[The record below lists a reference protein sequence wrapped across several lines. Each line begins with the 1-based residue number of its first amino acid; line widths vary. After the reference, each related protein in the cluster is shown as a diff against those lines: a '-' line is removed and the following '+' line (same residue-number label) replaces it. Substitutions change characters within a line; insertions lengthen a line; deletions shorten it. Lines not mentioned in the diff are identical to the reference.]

1 MDLFDILW
9 LVICIGLPVISG
21 IAASAEKKKK
31 AQGRPVVTQE
41 PEEKDLP
48 SWMEILTGQPMEAES
63 VDEVPE
69 EQMVVEEV
77 VPAAEN
83 KLEAKPAVVAI
94 PAKKHCSDAIADGA
108 IGEAEPKKRID
119 KERIDPEKL
128 VVYTAIM
135 NPKFNEY

>member
-9 LVICIGLPVISG
+9 LVVCLGLPVISG

-31 AQGRPVVTQE
+31 AQG
-41 PEEKDLP
+41 
-48 SWMEILTGQPMEAES
+48 QPMAAES

-69 EQMVVEEV
+69 EQAVVEEV
-77 VPAAEN
+77 VPAAGN
-83 KLEAKPAVVAI
+83 KLETKPAVAV
-94 PAKKHCSDAIADGA
+94 PAKSHCSDAIADGA
-108 IGEAEPKKRID
+108 IGGVEPKKRID

>member
-9 LVICIGLPVISG
+9 LVVCLGLPVISG
-21 IAASAEKKKK
+21 IAAAAEKKKK

-41 PEEKDLP
+41 PEENDLP

-63 VDEVPE
+63 VDEVPA
-69 EQMVVEEV
+69 EQTVVEEV
-77 VPAAEN
+77 MPAAE
-83 KLEAKPAVVAI
+83 KTLETKPAVTV
-94 PAKKHCSDAIADGA
+94 PAKSHCSDAIADGA

>member
-9 LVICIGLPVISG
+9 LVVCLGLPVISG
-21 IAASAEKKKK
+21 IAAAAEKKKK

-41 PEEKDLP
+41 PEENDLP

-69 EQMVVEEV
+69 EQTVVEEV
-77 VPAAEN
+77 VPAAG
-83 KLEAKPAVVAI
+83 KTLETKPTVAA
-94 PAKKHCSDAIADGA
+94 PAKSHCSDAIADGA

>member
-41 PEEKDLP
+41 PEEDNLP
-48 SWMEILTGQPMEAES
+48 SWMEILTGQQMEAES

-69 EQMVVEEV
+69 KQTVVEEV
-77 VPAAEN
+77 EPAAG
-83 KLEAKPAVVAI
+83 KTLETKPAVAV
-94 PAKKHCSDAIADGA
+94 PAKSHCSDAIADGA
-108 IGEAEPKKRID
+108 IGGAELEKRID

>member
-9 LVICIGLPVISG
+9 LVVCLGLPVISG
-21 IAASAEKKKK
+21 IAAAAEKKKK

-41 PEEKDLP
+41 PEENDLP
-48 SWMEILTGQPMEAES
+48 SWVEILTGQPMEAKP
-63 VDEVPE
+63 VDEISE
-69 EQMVVEEV
+69 EQDVVKEEV
-77 VPAAEN
+77 PAVED
-83 KLEAKPAVVAI
+83 KLETKPAVAA
-94 PAKKHCSDAIADGA
+94 PAKSHCSDAIADGA

>member
-41 PEEKDLP
+41 PEENDLP

-63 VDEVPE
+63 VGEVPE
-69 EQMVVEEV
+69 EQTVVEEV
-77 VPAAEN
+77 PPAAG
-83 KLEAKPAVVAI
+83 KTLETKPAVTV
-94 PAKKHCSDAIADGA
+94 PAKSHCSEAIADGA
-108 IGEAEPKKRID
+108 IGGAEPEKCID

>member
-41 PEEKDLP
+41 PEEDNLP
-48 SWMEILTGQPMEAES
+48 SWMEILTGQQMEAGP

-69 EQMVVEEV
+69 EQTVVEEV
-77 VPAAEN
+77 VPAAG
-83 KLEAKPAVVAI
+83 KTLEMKPVVAV
-94 PAKKHCSDAIADGA
+94 PAKSHCSDAIADGA
-108 IGEAEPKKRID
+108 IGGAEPEKRID

>member
-41 PEEKDLP
+41 PEENDLP
-48 SWMEILTGQPMEAES
+48 SWMEILTGQPMEAGP

-69 EQMVVEEV
+69 EPTVVEEV
-77 VPAAEN
+77 VPAAG
-83 KLEAKPAVVAI
+83 KTLETKPAVAV
-94 PAKKHCSDAIADGA
+94 PAKSHCSDAIADGA
-108 IGEAEPKKRID
+108 IGGTESEKRID

>member
-9 LVICIGLPVISG
+9 LVVCLGLPVISG

-41 PEEKDLP
+41 PEGNDLP

-69 EQMVVEEV
+69 EQTVVEEV
-77 VPAAEN
+77 VPAAG
-83 KLEAKPAVVAI
+83 KTLETKPTVAV
-94 PAKKHCSDAIADGA
+94 PAKNH
-108 IGEAEPKKRID
+108 
-119 KERIDPEKL
+119 
-128 VVYTAIM
+128 
-135 NPKFNEY
+135 

>member
-41 PEEKDLP
+41 PEENDLP

-63 VDEVPE
+63 VDEAPE
-69 EQMVVEEV
+69 EQTVVEEV
-77 VPAAEN
+77 VPAAGN
-83 KLEAKPAVVAI
+83 KLETEPVVAA
-94 PAKKHCSDAIADGA
+94 PAKSHCSDAIADGA

>member
-31 AQGRPVVTQE
+31 AQGRPIVMQK
-41 PEEKDLP
+41 PEENDLP
-48 SWMEILTGQPMEAES
+48 SWVEILTGQPMEAES
-63 VDEVPE
+63 VDEAPE
-69 EQMVVEEV
+69 EQTVVEEV
-77 VPAAEN
+77 VPAAGN
-83 KLEAKPAVVAI
+83 KLETKPAVAA
-94 PAKKHCSDAIADGA
+94 PAKNHCSDAIADGA

>member
-9 LVICIGLPVISG
+9 LVVCLGLPVISG
-21 IAASAEKKKK
+21 IAAAAEKKKK

-41 PEEKDLP
+41 PEENDLP
-48 SWMEILTGQPMEAES
+48 SWVEILTGQPMEAES
-63 VDEVPE
+63 VDEAPE
-69 EQMVVEEV
+69 EQTVVEEV
-77 VPAAEN
+77 MPAAE
-83 KLEAKPAVVAI
+83 KTLETKPAVTV
-94 PAKKHCSDAIADGA
+94 PAKSHCSDAIADGA
-108 IGEAEPKKRID
+108 IGEAEPKKCID

>member
-9 LVICIGLPVISG
+9 LVICIGLPVVSG

-41 PEEKDLP
+41 PEEDDLP
-48 SWMEILTGQPMEAES
+48 SWMEILTGQQMEAES

-69 EQMVVEEV
+69 EQTVVEEV
-77 VPAAEN
+77 VPAAG
-83 KLEAKPAVVAI
+83 KTLETKPAVAAPVKAN
-94 PAKKHCSDAIADGA
+94 CSDAIADGA
-108 IGEAEPKKRID
+108 IGGAEPEKRID

>member
-9 LVICIGLPVISG
+9 LVVCLGLPVISG

-41 PEEKDLP
+41 PEGNDLP

-69 EQMVVEEV
+69 EQTVVEEV
-77 VPAAEN
+77 VPAAG
-83 KLEAKPAVVAI
+83 KTLETKPTVAV
-94 PAKKHCSDAIADGA
+94 PAKNHCSGAIAGGA
-108 IGEAEPKKRID
+108 IGGAEPERRID
-119 KERIDPEKL
+119 KERSDAEKL

>member
-9 LVICIGLPVISG
+9 LVVCLGLPVISG

-41 PEEKDLP
+41 PEENDLP
-48 SWMEILTGQPMEAES
+48 SWMEILTGQQMEAES

-69 EQMVVEEV
+69 EQTVLEEV
-77 VPAAEN
+77 VPAAG
-83 KLEAKPAVVAI
+83 KTLETKQAVAV
-94 PAKKHCSDAIADGA
+94 PAKSHCSEAIADGA
-108 IGEAEPKKRID
+108 IGGVELEKRID

>member
-9 LVICIGLPVISG
+9 LVVCLGLPVISG

-41 PEEKDLP
+41 PEEDDLP
-48 SWMEILTGQPMEAES
+48 SWMEILTGQQMEAGP

-69 EQMVVEEV
+69 EQTVVEEV
-77 VPAAEN
+77 VPAAG
-83 KLEAKPAVVAI
+83 KTLETKPAVAV
-94 PAKKHCSDAIADGA
+94 PAKTHCSDAIADGA
-108 IGEAEPKKRID
+108 IGGAEPEKRID

>member
-31 AQGRPVVTQE
+31 AQGRPVVN
-41 PEEKDLP
+41 
-48 SWMEILTGQPMEAES
+48 
-63 VDEVPE
+63 
-69 EQMVVEEV
+69 EV
-77 VPAAEN
+77 VPAAG
-83 KLEAKPAVVAI
+83 KTLETKPAVAV
-94 PAKKHCSDAIADGA
+94 PAKNHCSDAIADGA
-108 IGEAEPKKRID
+108 IGGAEPKKRID

-135 NPKFNEY
+135 NPKFNVC

>member
-41 PEEKDLP
+41 PEENDLP

-69 EQMVVEEV
+69 KQTVVEEV
-77 VPAAEN
+77 LPAAG
-83 KLEAKPAVVAI
+83 KTLETKPAVAVS
-94 PAKKHCSDAIADGA
+94 AKKHCPDAIADGA
-108 IGEAEPKKRID
+108 IGGAEPEKRID

>member
-41 PEEKDLP
+41 PEENDLP
-48 SWMEILTGQPMEAES
+48 SWMEILTGQPMEAGP

-69 EQMVVEEV
+69 EQTVVEEV
-77 VPAAEN
+77 VLAAG
-83 KLEAKPAVVAI
+83 KTLETKPAVAV
-94 PAKKHCSDAIADGA
+94 PAKSHCSEAIADGA
-108 IGEAEPKKRID
+108 IGGAEPKKRID

>member
-9 LVICIGLPVISG
+9 LVVCLGLPVISG

-41 PEEKDLP
+41 PEENDLP

-69 EQMVVEEV
+69 EQTVVEEV
-77 VPAAEN
+77 VPAAG
-83 KLEAKPAVVAI
+83 KTLETKPAVAV
-94 PAKKHCSDAIADGA
+94 PAKSHCSDAIADGA
-108 IGEAEPKKRID
+108 IGGAEPKKRID

-135 NPKFNEY
+135 NPKFNEH

>member
-9 LVICIGLPVISG
+9 LVVCLGLPVISG

-31 AQGRPVVTQE
+31 AQGRPAVTQE
-41 PEEKDLP
+41 PEENDLP

-69 EQMVVEEV
+69 EQTVVEEV
-77 VPAAEN
+77 VPAAG
-83 KLEAKPAVVAI
+83 KTLETKPAVAA
-94 PAKKHCSDAIADGA
+94 PTKNHCSDAIADGA

>member
-41 PEEKDLP
+41 PEENDLP

-69 EQMVVEEV
+69 EQTVVEEV
-77 VPAAEN
+77 EPAAGN
-83 KLEAKPAVVAI
+83 KLETEPAVAA
-94 PAKKHCSDAIADGA
+94 PAKSHCSDAIADGA

>member
-9 LVICIGLPVISG
+9 LVVCLGLPVISG

-41 PEEKDLP
+41 PEENDLP

-63 VDEVPE
+63 VDEAPE
-69 EQMVVEEV
+69 EQTAVEEV
-77 VPAAEN
+77 VPAAGN
-83 KLEAKPAVVAI
+83 KLEPKPAVAA
-94 PAKKHCSDAIADGA
+94 PAKSHCSDAIADGA

>member
-9 LVICIGLPVISG
+9 LVVCLGLPVISG

-41 PEEKDLP
+41 PEGNDLP

-69 EQMVVEEV
+69 ELQDDAEEAAASCPVE
-77 VPAAEN
+77 
-83 KLEAKPAVVAI
+83 AI
-94 PAKKHCSDAIADGA
+94 TT
-108 IGEAEPKKRID
+108 E
-119 KERIDPEKL
+119 
-128 VVYTAIM
+128 
-135 NPKFNEY
+135 

>member
-41 PEEKDLP
+41 PEEDNLP
-48 SWMEILTGQPMEAES
+48 SWMEILTGQQMEAES

-69 EQMVVEEV
+69 EQTVVEEV
-77 VPAAEN
+77 VPAAG
-83 KLEAKPAVVAI
+83 KTLETKPAVTV
-94 PAKKHCSDAIADGA
+94 PAKSHCSDAIADGA
-108 IGEAEPKKRID
+108 IGGAELEKRID

>member
-9 LVICIGLPVISG
+9 LVVCLGLPVISG
-21 IAASAEKKKK
+21 IAAAAEKKKK

-41 PEEKDLP
+41 PEENDLP
-48 SWMEILTGQPMEAES
+48 SWVEILTGQPMEAES
-63 VDEVPE
+63 VDEVPA
-69 EQMVVEEV
+69 EQEVVNEV
-77 VPAAEN
+77 VPAADKKIEP
-83 KLEAKPAVVAI
+83 KPAVTA
-94 PAKKHCSDAIADGA
+94 PAKSHCSDAIADGA

>member
-9 LVICIGLPVISG
+9 LVVCLGLPVISG
-21 IAASAEKKKK
+21 IAAAAEKKKK

-41 PEEKDLP
+41 PDENDLP
-48 SWMEILTGQPMEAES
+48 SWVEILTGQPMAAES
-63 VDEVPE
+63 VDEAPE
-69 EQMVVEEV
+69 EQTVVEEV
-77 VPAAEN
+77 VPAADKKIEP
-83 KLEAKPAVVAI
+83 KPAVAA
-94 PAKKHCSDAIADGA
+94 PAKNHCSDAIADGA

>member
-9 LVICIGLPVISG
+9 LVVCLGLPVISG
-21 IAASAEKKKK
+21 IAAAAEKKKK
-31 AQGRPVVTQE
+31 AQ
-41 PEEKDLP
+41 
-48 SWMEILTGQPMEAES
+48 GQPMEAES

-69 EQMVVEEV
+69 VPEEQTVVEEV
-77 VPAAEN
+77 MPAADKKIEP
-83 KLEAKPAVVAI
+83 KPAVAA
-94 PAKKHCSDAIADGA
+94 PAKSHCSDAIADGA

>member
-9 LVICIGLPVISG
+9 LVVCLGLPVISG
-21 IAASAEKKKK
+21 IAAAAEKKKK

-41 PEEKDLP
+41 PEENDLP
-48 SWMEILTGQPMEAES
+48 SWVEILTGQPMEAGS
-63 VDEVPE
+63 VDEVPA
-69 EQMVVEEV
+69 EQEV
-77 VPAAEN
+77 VNEVEPAADKKIEP
-83 KLEAKPAVVAI
+83 KPAVAA
-94 PAKKHCSDAIADGA
+94 PAKSHCSDAIADGA

>member
-41 PEEKDLP
+41 PEEDDLP
-48 SWMEILTGQPMEAES
+48 SWMEILTGQQMEAES

-69 EQMVVEEV
+69 EQTVVEEV
-77 VPAAEN
+77 VPAAG
-83 KLEAKPAVVAI
+83 KTLETKPAVAV
-94 PAKKHCSDAIADGA
+94 PAKKHCPDAIADGA
-108 IGEAEPKKRID
+108 IGGAELEKRID

>member
-31 AQGRPVVTQE
+31 AQGRPIVIQK
-41 PEEKDLP
+41 PEEDDLP
-48 SWMEILTGQPMEAES
+48 SWMEILTGQPMEAEP

-69 EQMVVEEV
+69 EQTVVEEV
-77 VPAAEN
+77 VPAAG
-83 KLEAKPAVVAI
+83 KTLETKPAVAV
-94 PAKKHCSDAIADGA
+94 PAKAHCSDAIADGA
-108 IGEAEPKKRID
+108 IGGAEPKKRID

>member
-31 AQGRPVVTQE
+31 AQGRPVVTQD
-41 PEEKDLP
+41 PEENDLP
-48 SWMEILTGQPMEAES
+48 SWMEILTGQPMEAGP

-69 EQMVVEEV
+69 EQAVVEEV
-77 VPAAEN
+77 VPAAGN
-83 KLEAKPAVVAI
+83 KLETKPAVAAPV
-94 PAKKHCSDAIADGA
+94 KTHCSDAIADGA
-108 IGEAEPKKRID
+108 IGGAEPKK
-119 KERIDPEKL
+119 RIDPEKL

>member
-41 PEEKDLP
+41 PEEDNLP

-69 EQMVVEEV
+69 EQAVVEDV
-77 VPAAEN
+77 APAAG
-83 KLEAKPAVVAI
+83 KTLETKPAVAV
-94 PAKKHCSDAIADGA
+94 PAKSHCSDAIADGA
-108 IGEAEPKKRID
+108 IGGAEPEKRID

>member
-31 AQGRPVVTQE
+31 AQGRPVVMQK
-41 PEEKDLP
+41 PEENDLP
-48 SWMEILTGQPMEAES
+48 SWMEILTGQPMEAGS
-63 VDEVPE
+63 VDEVSE
-69 EQMVVEEV
+69 EQTVVEEV
-77 VPAAEN
+77 VPAAG
-83 KLEAKPAVVAI
+83 KTLETKPAVAV
-94 PAKKHCSDAIADGA
+94 PAKSHCSDAIADGA

>member
-9 LVICIGLPVISG
+9 LVVCLGLPVISG
-21 IAASAEKKKK
+21 IAAAAEKKKK

-41 PEEKDLP
+41 PEENDLP

-69 EQMVVEEV
+69 EQTVVEEV
-77 VPAAEN
+77 MPAAD
-83 KLEAKPAVVAI
+83 KKIDPKPAVAA
-94 PAKKHCSDAIADGA
+94 PAKSHCSEAIADGA

>member
-41 PEEKDLP
+41 PEEDDLP
-48 SWMEILTGQPMEAES
+48 SWMEILTGQQMEAES

-69 EQMVVEEV
+69 EQTVVEEV
-77 VPAAEN
+77 VPAAG
-83 KLEAKPAVVAI
+83 KTLETKPAVAV
-94 PAKKHCSDAIADGA
+94 PAKKHCPDAIADGA
-108 IGEAEPKKRID
+108 IGGTESEKRID

>member
-9 LVICIGLPVISG
+9 LAICIGLPVISG

-41 PEEKDLP
+41 PEEDNLP
-48 SWMEILTGQPMEAES
+48 SWMDILTGQPMEAGP

-69 EQMVVEEV
+69 EQTVVEEV
-77 VPAAEN
+77 VPAAGN
-83 KLEAKPAVVAI
+83 KLETKPAVAAPV
-94 PAKKHCSDAIADGA
+94 KNHCSDAIADGA

>member
-9 LVICIGLPVISG
+9 LVVCLGLPVISG

-31 AQGRPVVTQE
+31 AQQGRPVVN
-41 PEEKDLP
+41 
-48 SWMEILTGQPMEAES
+48 
-63 VDEVPE
+63 
-69 EQMVVEEV
+69 EV
-77 VPAAEN
+77 VPAADKKIEP
-83 KLEAKPAVVAI
+83 KPAVAAPV
-94 PAKKHCSDAIADGA
+94 KNHCSDAIADGA